1 MTNIQTTLN
10 SLAFER
16 DVKGIQ
22 SLRDNLVTEK
32 MKLDKFFSMFLN
44 KFERKMDPDKTHT
57 PIWDLYK
64 KKSKEY
70 NDLQHSITIADY
82 YLNKFYV

>member
-1 MTNIQTTLN
+1 MNNAQSTLN
-10 SLAFER
+10 KLAFER
-16 DVKGIQ
+16 NIKGIQ
-22 SLRDNLVTEK
+22 ILRDELVIEK

-44 KFERKMDPDKTHT
+44 KFERKMDPDKTRT

-70 NDLQHSITIADY
+70 SELQRTITIANY

>member
-1 MTNIQTTLN
+1 MNNAQSTLN
-10 SLAFER
+10 SLAFDR
-16 DVKGIQ
+16 NVKGIQ
-22 SLRDNLVTEK
+22 ELRNALVLEK
-32 MKLDKFFSMFLN
+32 MKLDKFFSMFLS
-44 KFERKMDPDKTHT
+44 KFERKMDPDRTHT

-70 NDLQHSITIADY
+70 SELQRTITIADY